1 MAFDHFL
8 AKNPHGQYAVMGNR
22 KPGVIAMNRL
32 LAFFIASLVL
42 LLSGAA
48 RADYPS
54 KNITLIVPYAAGGSN
69 DTLSRVLAE
78 HMSRTLGR
86 PIIIDNE
93 PGAAGTTATTRAAR
107 AAADGYTIMMGNMGT
122 HGAAPSQYPD
132 LKYNP
137 VSDFTPIGLAAEVP
151 AVIVTR
157 KDFPT
162 NTLAE
167 FIAYVRANQDK
178 VNEAHVGAGAPTHL
192 FCTLLQSM
200 LGIRTGRV
208 PYRGGAPAMND
219 LMSGQVDFSCISLS
233 GAISQIQ
240 GGTLK
245 AIAIASPRRANVIP
259 DVPTTAEGGLPQFV
273 VSTWNAIFAP
283 KNLPPEI
290 QGKLSDALNKALDDE
305 ATRRRLVEIGFVIPD
320 ATQRTPQALNELL
333 AGEVPRWRPGNNL
346 ILGKVKLSRPS
357 TSPCLA

>member
-1 MAFDHFL
+1 
-8 AKNPHGQYAVMGNR
+8 
-22 KPGVIAMNRL
+22 MNRL
-32 LAFFIASLVL
+32 LALFCIGSSLCL
-42 LLSGAA
+42 PEAA

-54 KNITLIVPYAAGGSN
+54 KPITFIVPYAAGGSN
-69 DTLSRVLAE
+69 DTLSRILAE

-93 PGAAGTTATTRAAR
+93 PGAAGTTATARAAR
-107 AAADGYTIMMGNMGT
+107 AAPDGYTIIMGNMGT
-122 HGAAPSQYPD
+122 HGAAPAQYPE
-132 LKYNP
+132 LKYDPIN
-137 VSDFTPIGLAAEVP
+137 DFTPVGLAAEVP
-151 AVIVTR
+151 AVIVAR
-157 KDFPT
+157 KDFPA
-162 NTLAE
+162 NSLPE

-200 LGIRTGRV
+200 LGIHTGRV

-245 AIAIASPRRANVIP
+245 AIAIASPRRAEVIP
-259 DVPTTAEGGLPQFV
+259 NVPTTAEGGLPQFV

-283 KNLPPEI
+283 RNLPLEI
-290 QGKLSDALNKALDDE
+290 QVKLNGAMSKALDDE
-305 ATRRRLVEIGFVIPD
+305 TTRKRLIDIGFMIPD
-320 ATQRTPQALNELL
+320 AASRTPQALRDLV
-333 AGEVPRWRPGNNL
+333 ATEVPRWGQ
-346 ILGKVKLSRPS
+346 VV
-357 TSPCLA
+357 TSAQAKQN

>member
-1 MAFDHFL
+1 
-8 AKNPHGQYAVMGNR
+8 
-22 KPGVIAMNRL
+22 MNRL
-32 LAFFIASLVL
+32 LALFCIGFSLCL
-42 LLSGAA
+42 PEAA

-54 KNITLIVPYAAGGSN
+54 KPITFIVPYAAGGSN
-69 DTLSRVLAE
+69 DTLSRILAE

-93 PGAAGTTATTRAAR
+93 PGAAGTTATARAAR
-107 AAADGYTIMMGNMGT
+107 AAPDGYTIIMGNMGT
-122 HGAAPSQYPD
+122 HGAAPAQYPE
-132 LKYNP
+132 LKYDPIN
-137 VSDFTPIGLAAEVP
+137 DFTPVGLAAEVP
-151 AVIVTR
+151 AVIVAR
-157 KDFPT
+157 KDFPA
-162 NTLAE
+162 NSLPE

-200 LGIRTGRV
+200 LGIHTGRV

-245 AIAIASPRRANVIP
+245 AIAIASPRRAEVIP
-259 DVPTTAEGGLPQFV
+259 NVPTTAEGGLPQFA

-283 KNLPPEI
+283 RNLPPEI
-290 QGKLSDALNKALDDE
+290 QVKLNGAMSKALDDE
-305 ATRRRLVEIGFVIPD
+305 TTRKRLIDIGFVIPD
-320 ATQRTPQALNELL
+320 AASRTPQALRDLV
-333 AGEVPRWRPGNNL
+333 ATEVPRWGQ
-346 ILGKVKLSRPS
+346 VV
-357 TSPCLA
+357 TSAQAKQN